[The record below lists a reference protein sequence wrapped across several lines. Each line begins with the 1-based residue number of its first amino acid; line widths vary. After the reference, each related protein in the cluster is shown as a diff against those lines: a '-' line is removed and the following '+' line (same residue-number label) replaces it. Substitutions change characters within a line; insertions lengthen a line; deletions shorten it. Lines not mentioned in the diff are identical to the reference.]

1 MHRFI
6 PSFLAITLFS
16 IVADIAVAQSSG
28 SNWQRQA
35 PATELDLELFRA
47 LQVANLPTAETLQKG
62 DLEFEISHR
71 FAPALSEGS
80 DYLWGLDGPV
90 QMRLG
95 LGYAF
100 SNRLVVTLARSN
112 ADDNID
118 LSFRYKTLQFH
129 SSTLPLLVGIHGGAA
144 WNTEVYVVGRDKGDS
159 RNFQFYG
166 QLIVNTLINRRLG
179 LGIVP
184 SVVSNSDIY
193 APSSEHTVTLG
204 TYAEYYI
211 SPLLAVLAEWSPVID
226 GYKKDY
232 NAASFGIEL
241 NTGGHFFKIILTN
254 ALYLNPSQYLSG
266 SEFQFK
272 SKEWRLGFNIT
283 RLLKLKS

>member
-1 MHRFI
+1 MRRFLTPLLTTI
-6 PSFLAITLFS
+6 VLS
-16 IVADIAVAQSSG
+16 IVSLSATAQTTK
-28 SNWQRQA
+28 SNWQRHT
-35 PATELDLELFRA
+35 TESQLDLELFRA

-71 FAPALSEGS
+71 FAPPLSEGS

-95 LGYAF
+95 LGYAV
-100 SNRLVVTLARSN
+100 SNRLVLTLARSN

-118 LSFRYKTLQFH
+118 LSFRYKTLQIH
-129 SSTLPLLVGIHGGAA
+129 SNSLPLLVGIHGGAA
-144 WNTEVYVVGRDKGDS
+144 WNTEVYVTGRDKGNS

-166 QLIVNTLINRRLG
+166 QIILNTLINRRLG
-179 LGIVP
+179 LGVVP
-184 SVVSNSDIY
+184 SVVSNSNIY

-204 TYAEYYI
+204 TYAEYYV
-211 SPLLAVLAEWSPVID
+211 SPLLALLMEWSPVID

-283 RLLKLKS
+283 RLLKLKR